1 MSTFD
6 YSRPLATA
14 NRLIARFGQ
23 DGVVRRITTTGGTSY
38 DPGEETPT
46 NYPARF
52 VVTAFDNR
60 TEVDGSRIL
69 STDKKVVMAAGLE
82 IEPRAGD
89 LLVCADGSILS
100 VVDADPLKPAET
112 VLLWTVQARSA

>member
-1 MSTFD
+1 VSTFD
-6 YSRPLATA
+6 YARPLATA

-38 DPGEETPT
+38 DPGEETALD
-46 NYPARF
+46 YPARF

-82 IEPRAGD
+82 IEPREGD